1 VEMAEMEDTINMD
14 LQVIV
19 LAVVDWIRRI
29 QGKNQ

>member
-1 VEMAEMEDTINMD
+1 MEMAEMEDTINMD